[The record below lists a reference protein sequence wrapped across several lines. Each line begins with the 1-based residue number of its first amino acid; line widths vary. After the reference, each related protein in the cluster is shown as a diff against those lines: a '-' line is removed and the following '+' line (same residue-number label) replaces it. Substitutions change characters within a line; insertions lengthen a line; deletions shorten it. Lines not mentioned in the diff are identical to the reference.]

1 MPKDKIYALMFE
13 IIQKILYDDVLLTKD
28 SFDKGL
34 NSPLTGNYWNLN
46 ALQLVYLFCETE
58 KRFNVHFDPKQLM
71 NYQFNTIQQIV
82 NHVVDLLPASNYK

>member
-1 MPKDKIYALMFE
+1 MQKDEVYALMFE
-13 IIQKILYDDVLLTKD
+13 IMKKILYDVSLTRD
-28 SFDKGL
+28 AFDKGL

-46 ALQLVYLFCETE
+46 ALQLVYLFCESE
-58 KRFNVHFDPKQLM
+58 KRFNVHFEPNQLM